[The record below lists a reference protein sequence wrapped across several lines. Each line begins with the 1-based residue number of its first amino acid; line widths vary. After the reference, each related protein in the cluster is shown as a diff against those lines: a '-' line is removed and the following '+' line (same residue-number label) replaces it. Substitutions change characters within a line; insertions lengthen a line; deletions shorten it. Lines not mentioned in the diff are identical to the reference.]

1 MLAGARNVGILG
13 CQSANRVYVSEVCD
27 GRAVVR
33 CFLLKLYGFLLI
45 CSVLKMSM
53 AMPGARAPVLRL
65 DSSAMTLGG
74 EKTSDISGY
83 HTLAFDVSAGLPIS

>member
-1 MLAGARNVGILG
+1 MLAGARNVCTPG

-33 CFLLKLYGFLLI
+33 CFCRNYRVSF
-45 CSVLKMSM
+45 SSAFSQMSM

-65 DSSAMTLGG
+65 DSSAVALGG

-83 HTLAFDVSAGLPIS
+83 HTLAFDVSAGF